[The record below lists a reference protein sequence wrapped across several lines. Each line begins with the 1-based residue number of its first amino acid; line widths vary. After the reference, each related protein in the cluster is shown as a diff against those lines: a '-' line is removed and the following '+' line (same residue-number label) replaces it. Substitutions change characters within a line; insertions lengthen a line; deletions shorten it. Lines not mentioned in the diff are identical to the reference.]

1 MTEDSAKF
9 RLGKLVNKHI
19 ILEVLA
25 FAGPR
30 QKVGELLKAASLMH
44 RSLLEAE
51 NYLMFMTITKR
62 VIKEELPKIIGL
74 KLDTT

>member
-62 VIKEELPKIIGL
+62 VIKEELPKITSL
-74 KLDTT
+74 KLETT

>member
-9 RLGKLVNKHI
+9 RLGTLVNKHI